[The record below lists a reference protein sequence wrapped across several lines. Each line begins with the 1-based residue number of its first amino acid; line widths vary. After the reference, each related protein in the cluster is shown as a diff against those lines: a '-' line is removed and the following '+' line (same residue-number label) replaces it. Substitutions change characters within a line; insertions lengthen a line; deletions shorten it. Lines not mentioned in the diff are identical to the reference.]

1 MSDIDRQIK
10 EELEKALLHTYGEFC
25 SRCYQHREYCG
36 DCFLKKGMK
45 EPEMFLSAL
54 DMLLECELESRND

>member
-1 MSDIDRQIK
+1 MSDIDKQIK
-10 EELEKALLHTYGEFC
+10 EELEKARLYTYGEFC
-25 SRCYQHREYCG
+25 SRCYQHREYC
-36 DCFLKKGMK
+36 DSCFFEKGMK